1 MVFLSLT
8 DYSFDAHILRQLEAD
23 AAAQPGSVLGAA
35 HPAVQALGVYYDWRL
50 TGALRYWDLVMGC
63 LMPLALIG
71 LLADVGATLRGRRAP
86 LLRHLLDAE
95 SLLQLLTVVGII
107 VSTAAPTIARLV
119 EATTAARTAKK
130 PAAAAATAGADFDA
144 LHELR
149 TLSNVHF
156 LVLVLQALQWLVPLM
171 RWNLQRKH
179 DRMMAAE
186 TPAGAAAATP
196 TAPATAT
203 ATAGAK
209 AVSTSAPTA
218 AEMEAR
224 INAAEASAQPDGELR
239 KRK

>member
-8 DYSFDAHILRQLEAD
+8 DYSFDAHILRQLED
-23 AAAQPGSVLGAA
+23 EAAAQPGSVIGAA

-71 LLADVGATLRGRRAP
+71 LLVDVGATLRGRRAP

-119 EATTAARTAKK
+119 EATKATRTAKG
-130 PAAAAATAGADFDA
+130 AAAAAGSDFDA

-149 TLSNVHF
+149 TLANVHF
-156 LVLVLQALQWLVPLM
+156 LVLVLQALQWFVPLM

-186 TPAGAAAATP
+186 VPTPAATATTTATAAAGAKVVAAAAAPTP
-196 TAPATAT
+196 
-203 ATAGAK
+203 
-209 AVSTSAPTA
+209 PTA

-224 INAAEASAQPDGELR
+224 MDAAEASAQPDGELR

>member
-1 MVFLSLT
+1 MFLSLT
-8 DYSFDAHILRQLEAD
+8 DYSFDAHILRQLED
-23 AAAQPGSVLGAA
+23 EAAAQPGSIIGAA
-35 HPAVQALGVYYDWRL
+35 HPAVQAIGVYYDWRI

-119 EATTAARTAKK
+119 EATKTARTAKGG
-130 PAAAAATAGADFDA
+130 AAAAGSDFDA

-149 TLSNVHF
+149 TLANVHF
-156 LVLVLQALQWLVPLM
+156 LVLVLQALQWFVPLM

-186 TPAGAAAATP
+186 ATAPAAA
-196 TAPATAT
+196 ATAT
-203 ATAGAK
+203 ATPTATTAAGAK
-209 AVSTSAPTA
+209 VVAAAAAPTPPTA

-224 INAAEASAQPDGELR
+224 MDAAEASAQPDGELR